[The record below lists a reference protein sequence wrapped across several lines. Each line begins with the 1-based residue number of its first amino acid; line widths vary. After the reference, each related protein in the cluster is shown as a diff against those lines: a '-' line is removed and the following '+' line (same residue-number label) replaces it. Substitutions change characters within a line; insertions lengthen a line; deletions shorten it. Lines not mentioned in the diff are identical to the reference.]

1 MEKMHAFISGLS
13 VDVLSL
19 FETKPRQ
26 SLKAAKP
33 LISDDES
40 YVKAFRLCINSD
52 HCERLL
58 VDSKWPAYISISEW
72 FFKSTSQ
79 SKPSQDINSASI
91 SGAVDEGVAIIDSK
105 IISVVG
111 DVKIVD
117 DDNDDTIVMDDHSQ
131 GPSGQKAS
139 SLT

>member
-1 MEKMHAFISGLS
+1 
-13 VDVLSL
+13 
-19 FETKPRQ
+19 
-26 SLKAAKP
+26 
-33 LISDDES
+33 
-40 YVKAFRLCINSD
+40 VKAFRLCINSD
-52 HCERLL
+52 HRERSL

-79 SKPSQDINSASI
+79 SKPSQDINANSASI

-117 DDNDDTIVMDDHSQ
+117 DDNDDTIVMNDHSQ
-131 GPSGQKAS
+131 GPSGQTAF